1 MIHHII
7 PKHEWKKRFG
17 NIKGVNSIDNLIEL
31 TVQQH
36 AQVHALLYEIN
47 GEEYDRIASITL
59 SGLIG
64 QEEAMKLTSSCTM
77 MGNKHC
83 LGKKNSLGYRHTE
96 EFKRKQRKESLE
108 MYNTNNRLDLAEEI
122 SNILKDQTNINFGQA
137 MKLVMSKV
145 KGDNKIIADIIK
157 SLI

>member
-17 NIKGVNSIDNLIEL
+17 NLKGVNSIDNLIEL

-96 EFKRKQRKESLE
+96 EFKRKQAERQRGRKHPH
-108 MYNTNNRLDLAEEI
+108 TEEHKRMI
-122 SNILKDQTNINFGQA
+122 SQIHTGKKRGPY
-137 MKLVMSKV
+137 KRKSK
-145 KGDNKIIADIIK
+145 
-157 SLI
+157 